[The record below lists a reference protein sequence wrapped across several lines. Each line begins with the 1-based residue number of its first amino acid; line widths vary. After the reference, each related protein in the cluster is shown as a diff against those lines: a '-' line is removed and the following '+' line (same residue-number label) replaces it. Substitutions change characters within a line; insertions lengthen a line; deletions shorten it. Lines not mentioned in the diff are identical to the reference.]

1 MKSIDGSSFNVI
13 IHLGDYM
20 ILSVKKCMR
29 ILNVLSSSGEG
40 GLNLCDIAQMTNI
53 NKSTCSHILKT
64 LESEN
69 FVEQPNNSRR
79 WRIGYG
85 TYYLTRH
92 GKYNQELCDISH
104 SVLQWLNKNTGCT
117 CVLCVL
123 RSGKRI
129 CIDYVVGDVS
139 LESGNIIIENLFNA
153 SSGRVLLANLPAWEL
168 KNIIDKYGFPSYN
181 DWNLDSHEQLL
192 KELKVIREQKYSAHH
207 RTFNDTVSYGYSVPI
222 MYDKNCIAALGLASL
237 NKITDDNIKYL
248 KSAATEISRRCKF
261 KL

>member
-13 IHLGDYM
+13 IQLGDLM

-29 ILNVLSSSGEG
+29 ILNVLSSSGEN
-40 GLNLCDIAQMTNI
+40 GLNLCDIADETGI

-64 LESEN
+64 LEYEN
-69 FVEQPNNSRR
+69 YVEQPNNSRR

-92 GKYNQELCDISH
+92 GKYNQELCDLSND
-104 SVLQWLNKNTGCT
+104 VLQWLTKNTGCT
-117 CVLCVL
+117 SVLCVL

-139 LESGNIIIENLFNA
+139 LESGDIIIENLFNA

-168 KNIIDKYGFPSYN
+168 KNVIEKYGFPSYE
-181 DWNLDSHEQLL
+181 DWNLNSQEQLI
-192 KELKVIREQKYSAHH
+192 KELKTIREQKYSAHH
-207 RTFNDTVSYGYSVPI
+207 RILKDTISYGYSVPI
-222 MYDKNCIAALGLASL
+222 MSDKNCVAALGLASL
-237 NKITDDNIKYL
+237 NNITEDNIRFL
-248 KSAATEISRRCKF
+248 KSAAIEISRRCKF